1 MTPHSEIDDMYVVER
16 ELHPDS
22 DPEPDD
28 SVSWGGSLVM
38 TTPHSETD
46 ELEEVLAIALTIAFT
61 RGKVAERNKH
71 SERPYTITAEER
83 GQAKAAIER
92 IIQRRVVEE
101 ATRAREVAFNHRM
114 DSGHDVALVL
124 AARVKGLEAQLTQ
137 IK

>member
-1 MTPHSEIDDMYVVER
+1 MSKMCPTCGGLVSAANEVLGYGGPLCPGTHAATPV
-16 ELHPDS
+16 
-22 DPEPDD
+22 
-28 SVSWGGSLVM
+28 